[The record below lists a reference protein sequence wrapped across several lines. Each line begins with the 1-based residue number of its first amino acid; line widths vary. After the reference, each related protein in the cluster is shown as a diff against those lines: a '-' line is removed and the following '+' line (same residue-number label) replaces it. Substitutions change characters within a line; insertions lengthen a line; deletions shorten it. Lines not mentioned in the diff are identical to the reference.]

1 MELNPAPDRP
11 IRLPD
16 RALRRVPTSLLEVF
30 ELEATLDRIVGH
42 GAPQL
47 FVHRAGS
54 SAQGHVDAVD
64 DSAASR
70 WNPRVESI
78 VMACATVS
86 ATAATSR
93 LWKRA
98 RRWPARS
105 R

>member
-1 MELNPAPDRP
+1 MELHPAPDRP

-16 RALRRVPTSLLEVF
+16 RALRRVLTSLLEVF
-30 ELEATLDRIVGH
+30 ELETTLDRTMGH

-47 FVHRAGS
+47 FAHLAGS
-54 SAQGHVDAVD
+54 SVGGHVDAVD

-70 WNPRVESI
+70 WNPRAESI
-78 VMACATVS
+78 LMACATAS

-93 LWKRA
+93 PWRRA
-98 RRWPARS
+98 RRWAARS